1 MSSSSAVFIFYS
13 APQTFLGK
21 LDWAIQVR
29 KFLLEKNPS
38 VRNGATTRTEI
49 SNKNI
54 IQIGETLRI
63 QYRLLNQPTGYKMQ
77 MTRCSFIFDSLKY
90 NLEVI
95 KDEKIVE
102 CPVTELIKMSI
113 RKVSDIITEIEFTGK
128 SLILNFLTIFNFL
141 NRKFFSDLNF

>member
-1 MSSSSAVFIFYS
+1 MSSSPAVFIFYL

-113 RKVSDIITEIEFTGK
+113 RKVSDLITEIEFTGK

-141 NRKFFSDLNF
+141 NRKFFSDFNF